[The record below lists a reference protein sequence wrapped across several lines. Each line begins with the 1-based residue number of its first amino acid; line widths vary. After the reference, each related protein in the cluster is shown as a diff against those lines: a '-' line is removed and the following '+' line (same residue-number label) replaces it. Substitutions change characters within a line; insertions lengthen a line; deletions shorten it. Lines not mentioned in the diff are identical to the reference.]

1 MKSARL
7 FAAAL
12 EQGMSPVEAICSL
25 PIYEPLYIQRVPVEV
40 YCAALRKGWRF
51 FPVSS
56 SRHPAMTHANLFHA
70 ATNNLQQLRR
80 WARAWPNWA
89 LVTGPDSGIF
99 VLEVDGREGLA
110 SLLDLCG
117 DDWSWLDTLRSMA
130 GEKRCISFAWPGGR
144 SQISSNCQIGNGLSV
159 LGEGDWVLVP
169 PSREPH
175 GTQHAYLNP
184 EAEAIAAPPWLLDR
198 AFKPAETVDPYRP
211 FPPYSPML
219 DTWSS
224 AVLAEATHDQV

>member
-1 MKSARL
+1 MKPAHL
-7 FAAAL
+7 FAAAP
-12 EQGMSPVEAICSL
+12 EQGMSPVEAIFSL
-25 PIYEPLYIQRVPVEV
+25 PTYEPLYIHRVPVEV
-40 YCAALRKGWRF
+40 YRAALRKGWRF

-56 SRHPAMTHANLFHA
+56 SKHSAMTHANLFQA

-110 SLLDLCG
+110 SLLDLCR

-144 SQISSNCQIGNGLSV
+144 RQISSDRQIGNGLSI

-175 GTQHAYLNP
+175 GAQHAYLNP
-184 EAEAIAAPPWLLDR
+184 EAEAIAAPLWLLDR
-198 AFKPAETVDPYRP
+198 AFKPAETVAPYPP
-211 FPPYSPML
+211 FTPCSPVL
-219 DTWSS
+219 DAWSS